1 MPKGKHACRHDLYG
15 AGTGV
20 ISAAII
26 SRHDQNLTR
35 VLMNAWSCDVVAA
48 SACMQAFIVA
58 PRCMQ
63 PEAGRVWQLPGRPRV
78 TPDSK
83 GRPKTTRPYSAQRRA
98 GGFSLRTFPMPHGSA
113 LRGQR
118 GTGLRWGQKVTPGPS
133 WGIPV
138 GIETAL
144 SRCDLGGF

>member
-1 MPKGKHACRHDLYG
+1 MPKGKHACRHDRYG

-26 SRHDQNLTR
+26 SRHDENLTR

-83 GRPKTTRPYSAQRRA
+83 GRPKKNTPCESVAWESPIYAVGTRAIQTGNRIVTTITY
-98 GGFSLRTFPMPHGSA
+98 L
-113 LRGQR
+113 
-118 GTGLRWGQKVTPGPS
+118 
-133 WGIPV
+133 V
-138 GIETAL
+138 GA
-144 SRCDLGGF
+144 D